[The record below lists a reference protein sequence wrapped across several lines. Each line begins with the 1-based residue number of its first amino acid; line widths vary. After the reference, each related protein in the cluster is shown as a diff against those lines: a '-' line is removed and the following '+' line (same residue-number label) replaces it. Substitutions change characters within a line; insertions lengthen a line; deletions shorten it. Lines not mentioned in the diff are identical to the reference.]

1 MVPNIT
7 PDPQTGIGNWSE
19 EDITTLLKTGQTP
32 EFDFVGGAM
41 GEVVR
46 NTSRLDDADRRAIAV
61 YLKSLPPVHSR
72 KKGR

>member
-1 MVPNIT
+1 
-7 PDPQTGIGNWSE
+7 
-19 EDITTLLKTGQTP
+19 
-32 EFDFVGGAM
+32 M

-61 YLKSLPPVHSR
+61 YLKSLPPIHSQ